1 MLKVFISSNQTEF
14 TKERQFIKKQFEEDF
29 FLKSFFEVFIFPLLF
44 IFSYII
50 LLLLRPIGM
59 GLI

>member
-29 FLKSFFEVFIFPLLF
+29 FLKSFFEVFIIEDSP
-44 IFSYII
+44 SY
-50 LLLLRPIGM
+50 
-59 GLI
+59 GLSPETTYFKEVR